1 LPQAGHFAFLDQPD
15 QVMAKIDGFL
25 KAPNGLSMSED
36 QPPSLAPLA
45 PAPDAALVIRER
57 GAELLPHRRSRLVIR
72 AGIVVAGL
80 GVVGAVIVSGSA
92 LPFLLLGPLMAG
104 GLLLARRAEP
114 SAARRRFERVPLIA
128 AAAELVVGARV
139 RLRGRV
145 VGALSPVA
153 RLEGQTADAPVM
165 MLQSAGTASGELAA
179 IELRGQ
185 DFLMISDAGVKVAVL
200 IHDGWLFDDQAA
212 AQAARGELRPVSVQ
226 PGDQVEVV
234 GAVGRV
240 IHVEGEPGLGR
251 TPPSIAALASTEQD
265 PLLVRKL

>member
-1 LPQAGHFAFLDQPD
+1 
-15 QVMAKIDGFL
+15 MRK
-25 KAPNGLSMSED
+25 D
-36 QPPSLAPLA
+36 QPPSPSTLA
-45 PAPDAALVIRER
+45 PASTGGLVIRER
-57 GAELLPHRRSRLVIR
+57 GAELLPRRRSRLVIR

-114 SAARRRFERVPLIA
+114 SAARRRFERVPLI

-234 GAVGRV
+234 GTVGRV

-251 TPPSIAALASTEQD
+251 TPPSIVALASTEQD